1 LWFQQTLTIPSSS
14 ISSIERDYFNF
25 KKTGHGA
32 RVRDDDRGEEDDG
45 YDETLV
51 PVDYDSAGQIRDDD
65 LYQNLVCALPSGTHL
80 VALMDCCHS
89 GSVLDLPYKY
99 KAGGSSFGSTGGG
112 GTQMLMQTSTGGKM
126 CLCVMCC
133 CCIGVI
139 LAIVL
144 PLVLLL

>member
-1 LWFQQTLTIPSSS
+1 L
-14 ISSIERDYFNF
+14 
-25 KKTGHGA
+25 
-32 RVRDDDRGEEDDG
+32 RDDDRGEEDDG

-65 LYQNLVCALPSGTHL
+65 LYQNLVCALPSGVHL

-89 GSVLDLPYKY
+89 GSVLDLPFKY
-99 KAGGSSFGSTGGG
+99 KAGGGSMFGSGGG
-112 GTQMLMQTSTGGKM
+112 SGAQAIMQSSSGAKM
-126 CLCVMCC
+126 CLCFLCC

-144 PLVLLL
+144 PLALLL

>member
-1 LWFQQTLTIPSSS
+1 
-14 ISSIERDYFNF
+14 
-25 KKTGHGA
+25 
-32 RVRDDDRGEEDDG
+32 VRDDDRGEEEDG
-45 YDETLV
+45 YDETIV

-65 LYQNLVCALPSGTHL
+65 LYQNLVCALPSGAHL

-99 KAGGSSFGSTGGG
+99 KASGSSMFGSTGGGG

-126 CLCVMCC
+126 CLCVMFC

>member
-1 LWFQQTLTIPSSS
+1 M
-14 ISSIERDYFNF
+14 
-25 KKTGHGA
+25 TGHGA
-32 RVRDDDRGEEDDG
+32 RVRDDDWGEEDDG

-51 PVDYDSAGQIRDDD
+51 PLDYDSAGQIRDDD
-65 LYQNLVCALPSGTHL
+65 LYQNLVCALPSGVHL

-89 GSVLDLPYKY
+89 GSVLDLPFKY
-99 KAGGSSFGSTGGG
+99 KAGGGSSFSFPMFGSSGGG
-112 GTQMLMQTSTGGKM
+112 QAIMQSSNSAKM

-144 PLVLLL
+144 PLALLL

>member
-1 LWFQQTLTIPSSS
+1 L
-14 ISSIERDYFNF
+14 
-25 KKTGHGA
+25 
-32 RVRDDDRGEEDDG
+32 RDDDRGEEDDG

-65 LYQNLVCALPSGTHL
+65 LYQNLVCALPSGVHL

-89 GSVLDLPYKY
+89 GSVLDLPFKY
-99 KAGGSSFGSTGGG
+99 KAGGGSSMFGSGGG
-112 GTQMLMQTSTGGKM
+112 SGAQAIMQSSSGAKM
-126 CLCVMCC
+126 CLCFLCC

-144 PLVLLL
+144 PLALLL

>member
-1 LWFQQTLTIPSSS
+1 
-14 ISSIERDYFNF
+14 
-25 KKTGHGA
+25 
-32 RVRDDDRGEEDDG
+32 VRDDDRGEEEDG
-45 YDETLV
+45 YDETIV

-65 LYQNLVCALPSGTHL
+65 LYQSLVCALPSGAHL

-99 KAGGSSFGSTGGG
+99 KASGSSMFGSTGGG
-112 GTQMLMQTSTGGKM
+112 GAQMLMQTSTGGKM
-126 CLCVMCC
+126 CLCVMFC

-144 PLVLLL
+144 PLALLL